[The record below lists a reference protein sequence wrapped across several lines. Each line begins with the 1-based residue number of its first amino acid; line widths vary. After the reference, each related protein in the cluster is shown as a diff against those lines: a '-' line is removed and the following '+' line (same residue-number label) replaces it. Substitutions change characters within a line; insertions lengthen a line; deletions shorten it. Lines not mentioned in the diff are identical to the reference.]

1 MNKFIVKVKEHR
13 FLVVGIIFTWLYL
26 IAYALPLTVP
36 VISDE
41 TVTMA
46 NGAYLAGYDWSY
58 MIAACGGLYY
68 KYIQALMTAP
78 LFWLCRDPEMVYRL
92 TMVMHALLHGS
103 IVWIV
108 YVIGVRHLR
117 IKKKEIAVLLG
128 IVACLVP
135 ANVLYAYYSRGDVL
149 LGIFPWYVLA
159 CFLETVRAC
168 EENKR
173 GKCVLFT
180 ALAIIFS
187 VLSYMAHT
195 RGIIVIIALF
205 MTAVLVR
212 LFMKRKSLSWATVA
226 VFCVLMLCAD
236 HFMGNALKSALYAV
250 GGANANTVEST
261 NMTAFFDIFSLS
273 TMKAL
278 IMLCI
283 SWLYTLFSSTY
294 GLVLVG
300 LFVSLLFVVHIFY
313 KKEYLTCEEK
323 ITALFGLLIFAGY
336 FLVGVLFFKGIF
348 TELSSGALEK
358 RSDRMVYDRYAV
370 CGISI
375 LIFLAVYV
383 LALKTHW
390 LGWKN
395 KALCMLSGC
404 GIAAVFFWKIQPL
417 ITKYPGYL
425 YNTIIL
431 NTFQK
436 IEDAWSIMTGAV
448 YNGCALVLLAVL
460 AFIGMLIF
468 FWMSGKGRAVVYML
482 ALIIA
487 GEACLVHVNYL
498 KIRKSTNDAVVESTN
513 DVVSY
518 LRSVDAVT
526 AEFPYVLKGG
536 TSGTKIQYYQA
547 QLMNYKLFGKRQEKQ
562 LDAEEFFIVSAGGDI
577 DLTWYEDDYYLFD
590 DFDYA
595 NAAYDIVYVKGD
607 SLKDKMES
615 LGHKMRKYDR

>member
-1 MNKFIVKVKEHR
+1 MNKFILKVKEHR
-13 FLVVGIIFTWLYL
+13 FLVIGLIFTWFYL
-26 IAYALPLTVP
+26 IAYAIPLTVP

-68 KYIQALMTAP
+68 KYVQALMTAP
-78 LFWLCRDPEMVYRL
+78 LFWLCKDPAMVYRL
-92 TMVMHALLHGS
+92 TMVIHALLHGS

-128 IVACLVP
+128 IVACLIP

-168 EENKR
+168 EETKR
-173 GKCVLFT
+173 GKCMLFT

-187 VLSYMAHT
+187 ILSYMAHT

-205 MTAVLVR
+205 MTAVVVR
-212 LFMKRKSLSWATVA
+212 FFMKRKSLSWAIVA
-226 VFCVLMLCAD
+226 VFCLLMLCVD
-236 HFMGNALKSALYAV
+236 HFMGNTLKSALYAV

-273 TMKAL
+273 TIKAM

-283 SWLYTLFSSTY
+283 SWLYTLCSSTY

-300 LFVSLLFVVHIFY
+300 LLVSLLFIVHIFY
-313 KKEYLTCEEK
+313 KKECLTYEEK
-323 ITALFGLLIFAGY
+323 IIALFGLLIFVGY

-348 TELSSGALEK
+348 TELSSGALKK

-375 LIFLAVYV
+375 LMFLAGYV
-383 LALKTHW
+383 LTLKTHW
-390 LGWKN
+390 LSWKN
-395 KALCMLSGC
+395 KGLCVLSAC
-404 GIAAVFFWKIQPL
+404 GISAVFFWKIHPL

-448 YNGCALVLLAVL
+448 YNGRALVLLVVL
-460 AFIGMLIF
+460 AFVGMLAF
-468 FWMSGKGRAVVYML
+468 FWMSGKGRAVIYML

-487 GEACLVHVNYL
+487 GECCLVHVNYL

-513 DVVSY
+513 DVVNY
-518 LRSVDAVT
+518 LRNVDEVT
-526 AEFPYVLKGG
+526 TDFPYVLKGG
-536 TSGTKIQYYQA
+536 ISGTKIQYYQA
-547 QLMNYKLFGKRQEKQ
+547 QLMKYKLFGKRQEAQ
-562 LDAEEFFIVSAGGDI
+562 LNTEDFLIISASGDI
-577 DLTWYEDDYYLFD
+577 DLTWYEDDYYFFD

-595 NAAYDIVYVKGD
+595 NAEYDIVYVKGNR
-607 SLKDKMES
+607 LKDKMES
-615 LGHKMRKYDR
+615 LGHKMRKYE